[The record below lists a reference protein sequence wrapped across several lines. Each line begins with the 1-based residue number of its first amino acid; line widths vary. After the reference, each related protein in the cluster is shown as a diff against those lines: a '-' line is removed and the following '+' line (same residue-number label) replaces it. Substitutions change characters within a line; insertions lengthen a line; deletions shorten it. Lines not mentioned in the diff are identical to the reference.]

1 MADEDSTLTPAEK
14 AELLLKQKK
23 KDIIASACA
32 ISIKSIT
39 GEMVYPD
46 DITYSKYSDTSCQ
59 MSLLNRIRLYA
70 EKDIICSTSEMTEL
84 LQKALVDKEY
94 TPDGLY
100 VEDDSQAAK
109 DMSDAIDLELKEAV
123 STGEILAELLSI
135 YLHVDNTDDEVEQV
149 YTEYNLYAKQLANL
163 PLDPE
168 TGLYTIPKVTVG
180 HMVFLPE
187 TGFENLNFKTVY
199 HWNEN
204 GTVEINYSTGAVTRK
219 SDSKKLGIVVEYK
232 AGYNGNETIE
242 DALYQEDREA
252 NMWQKSMLISCKTG
266 ESEEYDYKG
275 RRINTDEPAK
285 IKIFGIENLI
295 SDEETYENEMT
306 NRAIC
311 GYGGSTYALDK
322 QIEEAS
328 TGYRELLSDWVTQS
342 EFEDNPQSS
351 LAKGF

>member
-1 MADEDSTLTPAEK
+1 MADEDSTLTPAEQ

-39 GEMVYPD
+39 DEIIYPD
-46 DITYSKYSDTSCQ
+46 DITYSKYNDASCQ
-59 MSLLNRIRLYA
+59 MSLLDRIKLYA
-70 EKDIICSTSEMTEL
+70 EKDIICSTSEMTGL
-84 LQKALVDKEY
+84 LQKVLVDKEY

-100 VEDDSQAAK
+100 IDIDSQAAK
-109 DMSDAIDLELKEAV
+109 DMSDAIDLELKETK

-135 YLHVDNTDDEVEQV
+135 YLHTDSNDEVEEV

-180 HMVFLPE
+180 HMVFLPDA
-187 TGFENLNFKTVY
+187 GFENLNFKTIY

-204 GTVEINYSTGAVTRK
+204 GTVEIEYSTGIVIRK
-219 SDSKKLGIVVEYK
+219 SDSKKLGTIVEYK

-252 NMWQKSMLISCKTG
+252 DMWQKSMLISCKTG

-275 RRINTDEPAK
+275 RRINTNEPAK

-328 TGYRELLSDWVTQS
+328 TGYKELLSDWVTQS
-342 EFEDNPQSS
+342 EFEDNPQAS
-351 LAKGF
+351 LARGF